1 MTEEKRVLMIHLDH
15 PCYTIDFQEVD
26 AKHVNELRGQG
37 YVPLDE
43 ARSAVKEKQ
52 CLLIT
57 QQEIHS
63 LRLRHQEANDLVD
76 ALIDKQL
83 ENRKLL
89 HPVLVALLRKELSVV
104 PVPDGATHAVLE
116 VSVSYTVGEPQS
128 EESQYMEGVGGCIA
142 ATYLAVSEIVR
153 STDVPSA
160 IQNR

>member
-1 MTEEKRVLMIHLDH
+1 MAEEKRVLMIHLDH
-15 PCYTIDFQEVD
+15 PCYTIDLQEVD
-26 AKHVNELRGQG
+26 EEDLNHLRRQG
-37 YVPLDE
+37 YIPLEE

-63 LRLRHQEANDLVD
+63 LRLRHQEANELVA
-76 ALIDKQL
+76 ALIDEQL

-89 HPVLVALLRKELSVV
+89 HPVLVALLRKELSFA

-128 EESQYMEGVGGCIA
+128 EESQYVEGVGGCIA
-142 ATYLAVSEIVR
+142 ATYLAVSDIEK
-153 STDVPSA
+153 
-160 IQNR
+160 